1 MAWKV
6 PVTAVGESLVEKACP
21 LMGWVLISQAV
32 ASKLATGLSFE
43 GKKEQAEEDLLRLC
57 SPFRVRAIL
66 QPQEVPAPFLFGWS
80 PKQVHI
86 ATN

>member
-1 MAWKV
+1 MAWRV

-43 GKKEQAEEDLLRLC
+43 GKKKQAEEDL
-57 SPFRVRAIL
+57 
-66 QPQEVPAPFLFGWS
+66 
-80 PKQVHI
+80 
-86 ATN
+86 